1 MNASEKSN
9 TLIGIMIVAVSMI
22 GLIIFFTRVGFDL
35 TPVEDV
41 HLEKVV
47 TVEGYANSFCDSYV
61 GNNNELNKE
70 CSNLTKKNCLSTSC
84 CVYSKMNGKEGC
96 FSGNEHARVVS
107 LLSQVVEEVLCMQS
121 LSSTLCRCGEK
132 KKSNKSVSYKLWS
145 NAARAVGLK
154 ATKKKAAPKQWA

>member
-96 FSGNEHARVVS
+96 FSGNEHGPTYRYNDVGKTNEIDYYYYKNKCYGDS
-107 LLSQVVEEVLCMQS
+107 CKL
-121 LSSTLCRCGEK
+121 K
-132 KKSNKSVSYKLWS
+132 K
-145 NAARAVGLK
+145 
-154 ATKKKAAPKQWA
+154 